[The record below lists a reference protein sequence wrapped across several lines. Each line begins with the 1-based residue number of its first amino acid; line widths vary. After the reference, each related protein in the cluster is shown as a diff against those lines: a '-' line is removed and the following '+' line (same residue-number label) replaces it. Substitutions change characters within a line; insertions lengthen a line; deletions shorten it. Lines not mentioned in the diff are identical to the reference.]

1 MRKML
6 QITWMTLQVLFKIIL
21 VVILIPSGFLAMF
34 TIPAFVLTLL
44 FAGGEDTPLS
54 LLGFALGSGLLTFL
68 SWGLLNLPLH
78 VLEVENETGSQPRPE
93 GSKCT
98 KSEPQSRPEGS
109 KRHVYLVSG
118 RGLIKIGISSCP
130 DRRLRKHASQGLT
143 QVHATHEFESER
155 EARALEDEWIARI
168 TAVKGD
174 ILHDGFT
181 EASFATT
188 AAWTQAQEIWLEHTG
203 KTVPIPFSRRA
214 S

>member
-1 MRKML
+1 MRKVQ
-6 QITWMTLQVLFKIIL
+6 QIIWMTLQVIFKIIL
-21 VVILIPSGFLAMF
+21 VVILIPSGLLAIF

-93 GSKCT
+93 GSK
-98 KSEPQSRPEGS
+98 
-109 KRHVYLVSG
+109 RHVYMVSG

>member
-1 MRKML
+1 MAVLKNKVNSLLFNAML
-6 QITWMTLQVLFKIIL
+6 VSGLVAIITVPVLLLTLLSIGFSGTPLSMVVVALGSALLLFASFI
-21 VVILIPSGFLAMF
+21 GFLA
-34 TIPAFVLTLL
+34 TNEPRPD
-44 FAGGEDTPLS
+44 G
-54 LLGFALGSGLLTFL
+54 
-68 SWGLLNLPLH
+68 
-78 VLEVENETGSQPRPE
+78 ENE
-93 GSKCT
+93 
-98 KSEPQSRPEGS
+98 SRTEGS

-143 QVHATHEFESER
+143 QFHATHEFDSEW